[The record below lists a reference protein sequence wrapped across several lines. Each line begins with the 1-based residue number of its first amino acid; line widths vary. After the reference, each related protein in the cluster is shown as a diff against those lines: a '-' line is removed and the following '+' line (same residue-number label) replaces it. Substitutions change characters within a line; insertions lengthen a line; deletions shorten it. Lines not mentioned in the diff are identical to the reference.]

1 MGAGA
6 STSDAAEKAAA
17 ATVEEIEAQLA
28 ALPADTRDKLKVAV
42 ANLEKASQTPQTAI
56 RAEEEAKDISTP
68 RVNRITQDPHAEQQR
83 LSKLAEAAGAAV
95 ASMEPW
101 QEDVSESAWKKF
113 DGALIESELSV
124 VENLGES
131 PVRLVDARF
140 LIELEKRGG
149 IFIRRQDLPETAFL
163 SLEKIKRLPKG
174 GKHGDCLRIIGI
186 SHPWQHPDHPDQKS
200 INLKLLAR
208 VLTSFIEDG
217 GGTYAIFLDVRPPR
231 VHCRRTQPEA
241 HNAY

>member
-28 ALPADTRDKLKVAV
+28 ALPAETRDKLKVAV

-56 RAEEEAKDISTP
+56 RAGEEAKDISTP
-68 RVNRITQDPHAEQQR
+68 RVDGITQDPHAEQQQR

-101 QEDVSESAWKKF
+101 EEDVSESAWEEF

-124 VENLGES
+124 VDNLGGS

-140 LIELEKRGG
+140 LIELEKHGA

-163 SLEKIKRLPKG
+163 SLEKIRRLPKG
-174 GKHGDCLRIIGI
+174 GRSGDCLRIIGI
-186 SHPWQHPDHPDQKS
+186 SHPWQHPDHPDPKS

-208 VLTSFIEDG
+208 VLKAFIEHE
-217 GGTYAIFLDVRPPR
+217 GGTYAVFLDVRPPR
-231 VHCRRTQPEA
+231 PL
-241 HNAY
+241 

>member
-28 ALPADTRDKLKVAV
+28 ALPAETRDKLKVAV

-56 RAEEEAKDISTP
+56 RAGEEAKDISTP
-68 RVNRITQDPHAEQQR
+68 RVDGITQDPHAEQQQR

-101 QEDVSESAWKKF
+101 EEDVSESAWEEF

-124 VENLGES
+124 VDNLGGS

-140 LIELEKRGG
+140 LIELEKHGA

-163 SLEKIKRLPKG
+163 SLEKIRQLPKG
-174 GKHGDCLRIIGI
+174 GQAGDCLRIIGI
-186 SHPWQHPDHPDQKS
+186 SHPWQHPDHPDPKS

-208 VLTSFIEDG
+208 VLKAFIEHE
-217 GGTYAIFLDVRPPR
+217 GGTYAVFLDVRPPR
-231 VHCRRTQPEA
+231 PL
-241 HNAY
+241 